1 MEINILSKIQHF
13 PLIIT
18 KIFEYSLKRPF
29 ILFIMIEKSYHLR
42 QKFENFKIE
51 KYNMLSK
58 DINKLY
64 SLSQEIM
71 NFEENFKIL
80 MKKGINIEEYEHN
93 FYITKPFINSVFDF
107 SDKIF
112 SYYQNILSFDNIKK
126 NSKYFF
132 IESLF
137 EFCLNQSNLSLSIN
151 LYSKENDINT
161 INMELN
167 ESDLDYNYIKYI
179 NRNHHLDVNK
189 EQKLKLIINIY
200 NKYNRVKSNHFY
212 KNIYF
217 NNINLLKNLNIEEI
231 YFIRPNIKEIEK
243 IENILYKNEIV
254 DDINNM
260 FILLKELKN
269 KNQIININFSDS
281 IIKNISSYYKEIRPV
296 KLMDNNNNFKNLKN
310 IGINT
315 NLIDKNIKDIIFNLF
330 NYDLS
335 VVYYQDII
343 KYVNNNNYTNN
354 HSRDDF
360 YINIENNIIYDVY
373 LFKYLYNIFN
383 KNNSQLSEKITKLQ
397 IIYNC
402 EDINSFAK
410 NNYYINE
417 NLKKEEIKNCYLPN
431 LKEIIIKNNT
441 NKIYKENITS
451 NTNKI
456 FNIISFLVSNS
467 KNLSTLIIQDS
478 YIPFNL
484 FDINNMNINTLTN
497 LNIKSPFLNNYAYSE
512 IIKKIN
518 NFYNLQYI
526 SIDTLSSNFDDSFDD
541 IKISKNM
548 RNIKEFKFNDF
559 FVYKKTEKSEII
571 FKQNYYIEK
580 NLFDLFSSIIENEK
594 NIEKIVLNG
603 FHYNL
608 DNIKNQNI
616 KDLEINLEENDK
628 DYKINRIK
636 FKNINLRLYNFPNL
650 INLYIYVDI
659 LQKVDNFIQFP
670 LSPNLKRIFLFS
682 SYINC
687 DINSLDNLLK
697 NNGIEL
703 IVRIIDN
710 YNKAMIMAY
719 IASFPNIQ

>member
-1 MEINILSKIQHF
+1 MIF
-13 PLIIT
+13 LI
-18 KIFEYSLKRPF
+18 
-29 ILFIMIEKSYHLR
+29 
-42 QKFENFKIE
+42 
-51 KYNMLSK
+51 
-58 DINKLY
+58 
-64 SLSQEIM
+64 
-71 NFEENFKIL
+71 
-80 MKKGINIEEYEHN
+80 
-93 FYITKPFINSVFDF
+93 
-107 SDKIF
+107 KIF

-137 EFCLNQSNLSLSIN
+137 ELCINQSNLSLSIN

-167 ESDLDYNYIKYI
+167 ESDLDYNYIKFI
-179 NRNHHLDVNK
+179 NKNHHLDANK

-200 NKYNRVKSNHFY
+200 NKYYRVKSNHFY

-281 IIKNISSYYKEIRPV
+281 IIKNISSFYKEIRPV

-441 NKIYKENITS
+441 NKIYKENIIS

-478 YIPFNL
+478 YIPFNF

-594 NIEKIVLNG
+594 NVEKIVLNG

-670 LSPNLKRIFLFS
+670 LNPNLKRIFLFS

>member
-1 MEINILSKIQHF
+1 MIF
-13 PLIIT
+13 LI
-18 KIFEYSLKRPF
+18 
-29 ILFIMIEKSYHLR
+29 
-42 QKFENFKIE
+42 
-51 KYNMLSK
+51 
-58 DINKLY
+58 
-64 SLSQEIM
+64 
-71 NFEENFKIL
+71 
-80 MKKGINIEEYEHN
+80 
-93 FYITKPFINSVFDF
+93 
-107 SDKIF
+107 KIF

-167 ESDLDYNYIKYI
+167 ESDLDYNYIKFI
-179 NRNHHLDVNK
+179 NKNHHLDANK

-200 NKYNRVKSNHFY
+200 NKYYRVKSNHFY

-281 IIKNISSYYKEIRPV
+281 IIKNISSFYKEIRPV

-354 HSRDDF
+354 YSRDDF
-360 YINIENNIIYDVY
+360 YINIEKNIIYDVY

-383 KNNSQLSEKITKLQ
+383 KNNSQFSEKITKLQ

-441 NKIYKENITS
+441 NKIYKENIIS

-456 FNIISFLVSNS
+456 FNIISFLCSNS

-478 YIPFNL
+478 YIPFNF

-512 IIKKIN
+512 IIKTIN

-559 FVYKKTEKSEII
+559 FVYKNTEKSEII

-594 NIEKIVLNG
+594 NVEKIVLNG

-628 DYKINRIK
+628 DYKINLIK

-670 LSPNLKRIFLFS
+670 LNPNLKRIFLFS

>member
-1 MEINILSKIQHF
+1 M
-13 PLIIT
+13 LII
-18 KIFEYSLKRPF
+18 I
-29 ILFIMIEKSYHLR
+29 II
-42 QKFENFKIE
+42 
-51 KYNMLSK
+51 
-58 DINKLY
+58 
-64 SLSQEIM
+64 
-71 NFEENFKIL
+71 
-80 MKKGINIEEYEHN
+80 
-93 FYITKPFINSVFDF
+93 
-107 SDKIF
+107 
-112 SYYQNILSFDNIKK
+112 
-126 NSKYFF
+126 
-132 IESLF
+132 
-137 EFCLNQSNLSLSIN
+137 
-151 LYSKENDINT
+151 
-161 INMELN
+161 
-167 ESDLDYNYIKYI
+167 
-179 NRNHHLDVNK
+179 
-189 EQKLKLIINIY
+189 LII
-200 NKYNRVKSNHFY
+200 
-212 KNIYF
+212 
-217 NNINLLKNLNIEEI
+217 
-231 YFIRPNIKEIEK
+231 
-243 IENILYKNEIV
+243 
-254 DDINNM
+254 
-260 FILLKELKN
+260 
-269 KNQIININFSDS
+269 
-281 IIKNISSYYKEIRPV
+281 
-296 KLMDNNNNFKNLKN
+296 
-310 IGINT
+310 
-315 NLIDKNIKDIIFNLF
+315 
-330 NYDLS
+330 
-335 VVYYQDII
+335 
-343 KYVNNNNYTNN
+343 
-354 HSRDDF
+354 
-360 YINIENNIIYDVY
+360 
-373 LFKYLYNIFN
+373 NIFN

-441 NKIYKENITS
+441 NKIYKENIIS

-456 FNIISFLVSNS
+456 FNIISFLCSNS

-628 DYKINRIK
+628 DYKINLIK